1 MQSIDKNASLKAM
14 SNKEIKQIKK
24 AWITEG
30 ILTSIS
36 KTNYFLKKIVKF
48 NDKLSNIR
56 YKCYSSDILKHF
68 ANNNK

>member
-36 KTNYFLKKIVKF
+36 KTNYFLKK
-48 NDKLSNIR
+48 L
-56 YKCYSSDILKHF
+56 
-68 ANNNK
+68 